1 MTNSQLRHIIP
12 LLPQTNKIIIDPG
25 LILAGIIEIKLLGL
39 DIVFGEL
46 LVLEPRD
53 FFQEPLFFARGHA
66 PEDDDAVFEEEDLRD
81 VDGGVE
87 VRGDGP
93 VEWGGGVGGG
103 GRFVGEVRGGVVVG
117 GGGAV
122 EGGFSGGAFKGGFG
136 GVVVVLVVG
145 IVVASVV
152 GLESLTCFVVFA
164 ASLEIY

>member
-1 MTNSQLRHIIP
+1 MTNSQLSHIIP
-12 LLPQTNKIIIDPG
+12 LLPERNKIIIDPG
-25 LILAGIIEIKLLGL
+25 LILAGIIEIKLFGL
-39 DIVFGEL
+39 DIIFGEL
-46 LVLEPRD
+46 LVLEPRN
-53 FFQEPLFFARGHA
+53 FLQEPLFFARGHA

-81 VDGGVE
+81 VDCGVE
-87 VRGDGP
+87 VWGDGP

-103 GRFVGEVRGGVVVG
+103 GGFVGEVGGGVVVG

-122 EGGFSGGAFKGGFG
+122 EGGLGGGAFEGGFG

-152 GLESLTCFVVFA
+152 VLKGLTCFVVFA